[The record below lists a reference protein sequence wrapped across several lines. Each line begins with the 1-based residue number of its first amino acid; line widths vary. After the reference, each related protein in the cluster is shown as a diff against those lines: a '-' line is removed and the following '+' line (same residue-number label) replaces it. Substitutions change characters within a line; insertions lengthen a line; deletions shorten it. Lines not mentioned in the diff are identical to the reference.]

1 MGRLGEERLTV
12 TSRDSSD
19 PRVALRLQSQRPQT
33 AAARAK
39 VRLLEILERTVEYV
53 VGYLNSGDPEP
64 AIKAGRQLEVR

>member
-1 MGRLGEERLTV
+1 
-12 TSRDSSD
+12 
-19 PRVALRLQSQRPQT
+19 VALRLQSQRPQT